1 MHSPPLQPL
10 GSVGTGCLAGRIA
23 GRAVAVGA
31 PFANPEDS
39 RRESAI
45 LDVVGP
51 VGPRRTLPG
60 FGCMDLAAH
69 LFMEEHTVSL
79 HKIQDHTMRQLFS
92 ESLSELLEREPQML
106 GHLLTILRGH
116 IDILIPAMLL
126 AAVSAL
132 LTFKIHFEMLSFR
145 ASAVKN
151 RRN

>member
-1 MHSPPLQPL
+1 
-10 GSVGTGCLAGRIA
+10 
-23 GRAVAVGA
+23 
-31 PFANPEDS
+31 
-39 RRESAI
+39 
-45 LDVVGP
+45 
-51 VGPRRTLPG
+51 
-60 FGCMDLAAH
+60 
-69 LFMEEHTVSL
+69 
-79 HKIQDHTMRQLFS
+79 MRQLFS